1 MSKSAFSDAHQILVE
16 QLTAAR
22 KQSGLKQEELAA
34 LIGKDQSY
42 ISNIERGQRRVD
54 VLEFVT
60 IARFLKVDPVKMLA
74 DIVSKLPED
83 FAI

>member
-22 KQSGLKQEELAA
+22 KQSGMKQEELAA
-34 LIGKDQSY
+34 LVGKDQSY

-54 VLEFVT
+54 VIEFIALVRAMDADPLTVFVQVVT
-60 IARFLKVDPVKMLA
+60 KAPKSIT
-74 DIVSKLPED
+74 I
-83 FAI
+83 

>member
-22 KQSGLKQEELAA
+22 KQSGMKQEELAA
-34 LIGKDQSY
+34 VIGKDQSY

-54 VLEFVT
+54 VLEFIT
-60 IARFLKVDPVKMLA
+60 LARAIGVNPVNLFA
-74 DIVSKLPED
+74 DIVSNLPSQ
-83 FAI
+83 IKV

>member
-22 KQSGLKQEELAA
+22 KQAGMKQEELAA

-42 ISNIERGQRRVD
+42 VSNIERGQRRVD

-60 IARFLKVDPVKMLA
+60 ISRLLKVDPVKMLA

-83 FAI
+83 IAI

>member
-22 KQSGLKQEELAA
+22 KQSGMKQEELAA

-54 VLEFVT
+54 VIEFVALARAMNVNAT
-60 IARFLKVDPVKMLA
+60 ELFGGIAD
-74 DIVSKLPED
+74 KLTDEI
-83 FAI
+83 AI

>member
-1 MSKSAFSDAHQILVE
+1 MSKSAFSDAHQIFVE

-54 VLEFVT
+54 VIEFVALVQAMGANP
-60 IARFLKVDPVKMLA
+60 ISLFA
-74 DIVSKLPED
+74 DIVSKLPPQ
-83 FAI
+83 INI

>member
-1 MSKSAFSDAHQILVE
+1 MSKSAFSDAHQILVG

-22 KQSGLKQEELAA
+22 KQSGLKQEELAG

-54 VLEFVT
+54 VVEFIVL
-60 IARFLKVDPVKMLA
+60 ARAMSVDPIILLQAVIAQIPDQLA
-74 DIVSKLPED
+74 I
-83 FAI
+83 

>member
-1 MSKSAFSDAHQILVE
+1 MSKSTFSDAHQILVE

-22 KQSGLKQEELAA
+22 KQAGMKQEELAA

-54 VLEFVT
+54 VVEFYAL
-60 IARFLKVDPVKMLA
+60 ARAMNVDPVDLFS
-74 DIVSKLPED
+74 DIAVKLPK
-83 FAI
+83 IVII

>member
-54 VLEFVT
+54 VLEFV
-60 IARFLKVDPVKMLA
+60 ALSRAMNVDPATLFSSIA
-74 DIVSKLPED
+74 SKLPTM
-83 FAI
+83 FSV

>member
-22 KQSGLKQEELAA
+22 KHSGLKQEELAA

-54 VLEFVT
+54 VIEFY
-60 IARFLKVDPVKMLA
+60 ALAQAMKMDPVVLFSNMVA
-74 DIVSKLPED
+74 KLPNKVVV
-83 FAI
+83 

>member
-16 QLTAAR
+16 RLTAAR
-22 KQSGLKQEELAA
+22 KQTGLKQEELAA

-60 IARFLKVDPVKMLA
+60 LARAIGVNPVNLFS
-74 DIVSKLPED
+74 DIVSNLPVQ
-83 FAI
+83 FKV

>member
-22 KQSGLKQEELAA
+22 KQSGMKQEELAA
-34 LIGKDQSY
+34 LVGKDQSY

-54 VLEFVT
+54 VVEFCAL
-60 IARFLKVDPVKMLA
+60 ARAMKSDPVLLFSEFA
-74 DIVSKLPED
+74 AKLPKKLL
-83 FAI
+83 I

>member
-22 KQSGLKQEELAA
+22 KQSGMKQEELAA

-54 VLEFVT
+54 VMEFIVL
-60 IARFLKVDPVKMLA
+60 ARALKTDPEQLFSQ
-74 DIVSKLPED
+74 IVSKLPTK
-83 FAI
+83 ISI

>member
-22 KQSGLKQEELAA
+22 KQSGMKQEELAA
-34 LIGKDQSY
+34 LVGKDQSY

-54 VLEFVT
+54 VIEFIALAQAMNTDPRNLFGDIMAQLPAYIT
-60 IARFLKVDPVKMLA
+60 I
-74 DIVSKLPED
+74 
-83 FAI
+83 

>member
-54 VLEFVT
+54 VIEF
-60 IARFLKVDPVKMLA
+60 IALANAMSIEPVSLFGKV
-74 DIVSKLPED
+74 VSKAPRSIL
-83 FAI
+83 I